1 MSEILTITLF
11 GSTLYAFIALGVFLI
26 LCELSD
32 IYENGFFAF
41 GTLIVVSVLYYFWG
55 SFQAVYEIFTPITIS
70 TYLLIGLVYSFI
82 RTYISGRKLGEKL
95 KTLPEASEK
104 NYRNKDTEKADY
116 IDNLK
121 GNVFRWWFMWPL
133 SLLNWLFTDL
143 IKDTWNLVYSKMNRL
158 YNNILELGIKSIK

>member
-1 MSEILTITLF
+1 MNEFLTITLF

-41 GTLIVVSVLYYFWG
+41 GTLIIVSVLYYFWG
-55 SFQAVYEIFTPITIS
+55 SFQAVYELFTPIIIS

-82 RTYISGRKLGEKL
+82 RTYIAGRKLGEKL
-95 KTLPEASEK
+95 KTLPEP
-104 NYRNKDTEKADY
+104 TEKTYNNKETEKRDY

-133 SLLNWLFTDL
+133 SLINWLFTDL
-143 IKDTWNLVYSKMNRL
+143 IKDTWNLLYSKMNRL
-158 YNNILELGIKSIK
+158 YNNILELGIKSVK